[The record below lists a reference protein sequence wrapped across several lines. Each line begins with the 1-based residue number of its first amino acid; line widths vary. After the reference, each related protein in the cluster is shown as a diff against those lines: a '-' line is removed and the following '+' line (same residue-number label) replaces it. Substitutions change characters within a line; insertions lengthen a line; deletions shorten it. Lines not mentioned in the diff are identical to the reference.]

1 MELTPSQTVGPYYD
15 LGLIDAR
22 WAPPIE
28 AATPSQR
35 IRIEGRVLDG
45 EGAPVVDGMLESW
58 QADSGGIYRDPRA
71 TAGHALANDGFTGF
85 QRIST
90 APEGMFGWETIMPG
104 AVIQPDGSRHAPHI
118 NLGVFARGLLN
129 RLHTRIYFP
138 GEPLNESD
146 PVLALVPPERRA
158 GLIARTM
165 GPGSYGF
172 DIRLRGP
179 GETVFFVC

>member
-1 MELTPSQTVGPYYD
+1 MELTPSQTVGPFYG

-22 WAPPIE
+22 WAPAIE
-28 AATPSQR
+28 AATPGER

-45 EGAPVVDGMLESW
+45 DGAPVIDGMLESW
-58 QADSGGIYRDPRA
+58 QADAGGIYRHPRT
-71 TAGHALANDGFTGF
+71 TAGQALANGGFTGF
-85 QRIST
+85 RRIST
-90 APEGMFGWETIMPG
+90 TAEGRFGWETIMPG
-104 AVIQPDGSRHAPHI
+104 AVAQPDGSRHAPHI

-138 GEPLNESD
+138 GEALNESD
-146 PVLALVPPERRA
+146 PVLALVPPARRPC
-158 GLIARTM
+158 LIARPI

-179 GETVFFVC
+179 GETVFFTC

>member
-1 MELTPSQTVGPYYD
+1 MELTPSKTVGPFYG

-22 WAPPIE
+22 WAPAIE
-28 AATPSQR
+28 AATPGER

-45 EGAPVVDGMLESW
+45 DGAPVIDGMLESW
-58 QADSGGIYRDPRA
+58 QADAGGIYRHPRT

-85 QRIST
+85 RRIST
-90 APEGMFGWETIMPG
+90 TAEGRFGWETIMPG
-104 AVIQPDGSRHAPHI
+104 AVAQPDGSRHAPHI

-138 GEPLNESD
+138 GEALNESD
-146 PVLALVPPERRA
+146 PVLALVPPARRP
-158 GLIARTM
+158 GLIARPI

-179 GETVFFVC
+179 GETVFFTC